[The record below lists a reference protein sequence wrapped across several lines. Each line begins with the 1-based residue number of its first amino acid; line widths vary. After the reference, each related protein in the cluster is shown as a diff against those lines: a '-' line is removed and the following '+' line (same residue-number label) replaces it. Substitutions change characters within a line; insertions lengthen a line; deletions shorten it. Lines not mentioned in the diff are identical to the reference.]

1 MRKEKRRYGC
11 EQPGE
16 TRERRENADG
26 QRAAERRGQNEEM
39 RGGAGHGIEAT
50 WRICFWICPREASAS
65 EHAKLI
71 LVVAVHF
78 VVVVVV
84 RNAPSS
90 SRSLSFPPSTAL
102 ASFDFIADALT
113 AGDTP

>member
-1 MRKEKRRYGC
+1 M
-11 EQPGE
+11 
-16 TRERRENADG
+16 
-26 QRAAERRGQNEEM
+26 QNEEM

-50 WRICFWICPREASAS
+50 WWICFWICPREASAS